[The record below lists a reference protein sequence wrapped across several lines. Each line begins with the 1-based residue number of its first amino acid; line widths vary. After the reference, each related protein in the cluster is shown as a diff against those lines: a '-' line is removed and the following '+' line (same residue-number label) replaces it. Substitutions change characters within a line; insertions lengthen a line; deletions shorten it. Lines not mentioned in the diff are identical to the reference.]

1 MDAFK
6 ILLRRYLKAAWR
18 RRWLGL
24 GIAWIL
30 CLTGWSA
37 ITLLPNQY
45 RSTARIYVDTDAVL
59 TPLLKDIAVD
69 SEGENWVQ
77 ILQQTLLSRPN
88 IETLISKTDL
98 DLSVTSPAARERLV
112 DILMNRI
119 HVYSGDVHS
128 SVFAISYTDTNAKM
142 AQNVVQ
148 TLINIFIERASAGN
162 RASMENAQMFLQR
175 QIASY
180 AEQLRAADKR
190 RAAFRAQY
198 PDLFGAGLKP
208 EDAGDPLGAVQ
219 EKIIELDSALHDKQ
233 LMAAALQK
241 QIASAKSPRARAA
254 RAAANPELAAAEAR
268 LRILEMR
275 YTPNFPDVVA
285 ARQEVDALKAAP
297 SPAVG
302 GAPELT
308 GTTDGQLLLNLAQ
321 TNGEI
326 AALQRQIAFLKDH
339 ETKLIQLQK
348 QRPGLVAEYQNLDRD
363 YGVLQAKY
371 QELLNR
377 LQEANIGAAADT
389 QADKVQIR
397 IIDPPVLPIVPVA
410 PNRFL
415 LISAVLAVGIAA
427 GFALP
432 ILLSQLDSS
441 FWVVED
447 LRSIGLPVVGG
458 ISLLA
463 APRRAPW
470 LLMISASFGMAVL
483 LLIAVYGGLALKALH
498 LASVA

>member
-24 GIAWIL
+24 GILDCVPHRLGSNHLSPQPVSKHRAHL
-30 CLTGWSA
+30 RGHRRCPHAPPQGYSRRFRGA
-37 ITLLPNQY
+37 
-45 RSTARIYVDTDAVL
+45 
-59 TPLLKDIAVD
+59 
-69 SEGENWVQ
+69 NWVQ

-98 DLSVTSPAARERLV
+98 DLNVTHPAAREQLV
-112 DILMNRI
+112 ENRI
-119 HVYSGDVHS
+119 HVYSGDAHS
-128 SVFAISYTDTNAKM
+128 NVFSISYIDTNPKLAE
-142 AQNVVQ
+142 NVVQ
-148 TLINIFIERASAGN
+148 TLINIFVERASAGN
-162 RASMENAQMFLQR
+162 RASMENAQTFLQR

-180 AEQLRAADKR
+180 AEQLQAADKR

-208 EDAGDPLGAVQ
+208 EDTGDPLSAVQ

-241 QIASAKSPRARAA
+241 QIAAAKSPRARAA

-268 LRILEMR
+268 LRLLEMR
-275 YTPNFPDVVA
+275 YTHNFPDVVA
-285 ARQEVDALKAAP
+285 ARQEVAALKAAP
-297 SPAVG
+297 SPVAG
-302 GAPELT
+302 AAPELA
-308 GTTDGQLLLNLAQ
+308 GTVDGQLLLSLAQ
-321 TNGEI
+321 SNGEI
-326 AALQRQIAFLKDH
+326 AALQRQISYLKNH
-339 ETKLIQLQK
+339 ESKLIELQK
-348 QRPGLVAEYQNLDRD
+348 HRPGLVAEYQNLDRD

-371 QELLNR
+371 QELLSR
-377 LQEANIGAAADT
+377 LQQANIGAAADT

-397 IIDPPVLPIVPVA
+397 IIDPPVLPIVPIT

-415 LISAVLAVGIAA
+415 LISAVLGAGIAA

-470 LLMISASFGMAVL
+470 LLMTSAGFGMAIL
-483 LLIAVYGGLALKALH
+483 LLIAVYGGLALKVLH

>member
-1 MDAFK
+1 MDAIK

-24 GIAWIL
+24 GIAWL
-30 CLTGWSA
+30 VCLGGWAA
-37 ITLLPNQY
+37 IIVLPNQY
-45 RSTARIYVDTDAVL
+45 QSTARIYVDTDAVL

-69 SEGENWVQ
+69 STGTDWVQ

-98 DLSVTSPAARERLV
+98 DLHVTSPPARERLV
-112 DILMNRI
+112 NALMTGI
-119 HVYSGDVHS
+119 HVSWGDVR
-128 SVFAISYTDTNAKM
+128 SVFGISYTNPDPKL

-162 RASMENAQMFLQR
+162 RASMENAQTFLQR

-180 AEQLRAADKR
+180 AEQLRIADR
-190 RAAFRAQY
+190 RLVAFRAQY

-208 EDAGDPLGAVQ
+208 EEAGDPLGAIQ
-219 EKIIELDSALHDKQ
+219 EKILELDSALHDKQ
-233 LMAAALQK
+233 LMATAIQK
-241 QIASAKSPRARAA
+241 QISAASSPKARAA

-268 LRILEMR
+268 LRMLEMR
-275 YTPNFPDVVA
+275 YTPNFPDVIA
-285 ARQEVDALKAAP
+285 AKQEVEALKAAP
-297 SPAVG
+297 SPAAVS
-302 GAPELT
+302 
-308 GTTDGQLLLNLAQ
+308 GTERAATVDGQLLLSLAQ
-321 TNGEI
+321 ANGEI
-326 AALQRQIAFLKDH
+326 AALQRQISYLKDH
-339 ETKLIQLQK
+339 ETRLIKLQK

-363 YGVLQAKY
+363 YGVLQTKY

-397 IIDPPVLPIVPVA
+397 IIDPPVLPVVPIA

-415 LISAVLAVGIAA
+415 LISAVLAIGIAA
-427 GFALP
+427 GFGLP
-432 ILLSQLDSS
+432 ILLSQFDSS

-470 LLMISASFGMAVL
+470 LLMTTAGFGVAIL
-483 LLIAVYGGLALKALH
+483 LLLAVYGGLALRVLH

>member
-1 MDAFK
+1 MDTFK

-24 GIAWIL
+24 SIAWVF

-37 ITLLPNQY
+37 ITFLPNQY

-69 SEGENWVQ
+69 SESENWVQ
-77 ILQQTLLSRPN
+77 ILRQTLVSRPN

-112 DILMNRI
+112 DTLMDRI
-119 HVYSGDVHS
+119 HVYSGDAHA
-128 SVFAISYTDTNAKM
+128 SVFAISYTDTNATL

-180 AEQLRAADKR
+180 AEQLQVADKR
-190 RAAFRAQY
+190 RAAFRSQY

-208 EDAGDPLGAVQ
+208 EDAADPLSAVQ

-254 RAAANPELAAAEAR
+254 RAANPELAAAEAR

-275 YTPNFPDVVA
+275 YTSNFPDVVA
-285 ARQEVDALKAAP
+285 ARQEVEALKAAP

-302 GAPELT
+302 GASELT
-308 GTTDGQLLLNLAQ
+308 GAADGQLLLNLAQ

-326 AALQRQIAFLKDH
+326 AALQRQIAFSKDH

-415 LISAVLAVGIAA
+415 LISAVLAAGIAA
-427 GFALP
+427 GFAFP

-463 APRRAPW
+463 PPRWAPW
-470 LLMISASFGMAVL
+470 LVMTSAGFGIAIL